1 MAGNDRSG
9 IKRYVVVSPL
19 KVQVAKDFAAGFVD
33 DVNSDIVKTADGLA
47 IAGGRAGVDGAE
59 VIDLVP
65 KQVCAGFPTGRIS
78 DSVLRSDS
86 GDGAWLGNLR

>member
-47 IAGGRAGVDGAE
+47 IAGGRAASMVPKLSTLFLGSDP
-59 VIDLVP
+59 LVP
-65 KQVCAGFPTGRIS
+65 VFSKKIAEPDPFLINP
-78 DSVLRSDS
+78 
-86 GDGAWLGNLR
+86 